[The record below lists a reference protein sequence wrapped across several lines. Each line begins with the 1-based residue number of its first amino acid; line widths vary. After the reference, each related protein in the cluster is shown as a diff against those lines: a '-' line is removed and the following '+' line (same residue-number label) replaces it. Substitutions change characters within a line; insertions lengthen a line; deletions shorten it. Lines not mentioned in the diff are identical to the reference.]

1 MPGFSNAT
9 ATVAITSGNQNVV
22 SLTLQP
28 ANNQPGH
35 KTPASSSMGGV
46 VSSETV
52 RDMPVN
58 GRDWTQAAT
67 LQAGVSSVRT
77 QPDATNTSSGRGQR
91 GFGAQIS
98 VSGGR
103 PQQNN
108 YLLDGISIPIRR
120 LRLTWRSILYP
131 MAEFCLRAT
140 RGSSHFQVNRSR
152 ERITSRPDWIENS
165 VSTTISLV
173 PTSSTLQRQSNP
185 INSTPN

>member
-1 MPGFSNAT
+1 MFST
-9 ATVAITSGNQNVV
+9 RQNLHPAGI
-22 SLTLQP
+22 SLELPQ
-28 ANNQPGH
+28 ARQFR
-35 KTPASSSMGGV
+35 KIALSSSLITKDSDSRWALHKWIPCFHRRPEA
-46 VSSETV
+46 VSFH
-52 RDMPVN
+52 R
-58 GRDWTQAAT
+58 AT
-67 LQAGVSSVRT
+67 LQS
-77 QPDATNTSSGRGQR
+77 
-91 GFGAQIS
+91 
-98 VSGGR
+98 
-103 PQQNN
+103 
-108 YLLDGISIPIRR
+108 IRR